1 MTIVIDYS
9 SYNMKKTI
17 VSLLLLIAVLS
28 SCQEKE
34 TNYNIAVSQCAS
46 GRWRDKVNSE
56 MLAAQH
62 LYEQNVKVEVIEAH
76 DDTELQIRQI
86 DSLVNTDMDLLV
98 VAPNEAKP
106 LSAVIAKVRKKGIP
120 VIFFD
125 RKAETEDYTAFI
137 GGNNVEAGLTVGNYA
152 LELAKEIRRPGSKP
166 LILEITGSMS
176 TSPVQERHKGFS
188 KAMQGQTQIDYQY
201 FKSTWSADDSY
212 LVTKQLIEARQ
223 IPDIVFCH
231 NDAMTSGVYKAVK
244 EAGLESQT
252 KILGIDGMPDEG
264 IQYVLQGSLSGTYV
278 YPTHGEEVVKL
289 ALNILTGQPFN
300 RENFMKGSM
309 VTPQNAQLMWLN
321 SKELMRQNRDLITIE
336 DKLED
341 YFGLYNTQKK
351 VLIGSFIAI
360 VLLIVAFIMMWRAY
374 VQTRRAVRKR
384 QTLNEEE
391 TLFYTNADSRT
402 MRQVF
407 ETPKDNNPASRS
419 RDSAFAETLNEAIR
433 KNMSN
438 PNLKMDEL
446 GEEMG
451 LSRVQ
456 LYRKVKAITG
466 VSPVELLRQVRLQ
479 QGYVLLTTTHKTV
492 AEIALEVGYNNPGYF
507 SKCFKEQYGKLPM
520 DLRQ

>member
-1 MTIVIDYS
+1 M
-9 SYNMKKTI
+9 KTI
-17 VSLLLLIAVLS
+17 VRYLLFLIVLLS
-28 SCQEKE
+28 SCQESEKS
-34 TNYNIAVSQCAS
+34 YNIAVSQCGS

-62 LYEQNVKVEVIEAH
+62 LYDQNVKVEVIEAH

-86 DSLVNTDMDLLV
+86 DSLINTDMDLLV
-98 VAPNEAKP
+98 VAPNEVKP

-125 RKAETEDYTAFI
+125 RKAEIEDYTAFI
-137 GGNNVEAGLTVGNYA
+137 GGNNVEAGLIVGNYA
-152 LELAKEIRRPGSKP
+152 IELAKDIRRSGSKP

-176 TSPVQERHKGFS
+176 TSPVLERHEGFS
-188 KAMQGQTQIDYQY
+188 KSMQGQTQIDYQ
-201 FKSTWSADDSY
+201 FIKSTWSADDSY
-212 LVTKQLIEARQ
+212 KVMKQLIEARQ
-223 IPDIVFCH
+223 QPDIVFCH

-244 EAGLESQT
+244 EAGLESRT

-300 RENFMKGSM
+300 RENPMKGSM

-321 SKELMRQNRDLITIE
+321 SNELMRQNRNLITIE

-351 VLIGSFIAI
+351 VLISSFIAI
-360 VLLIVAFIMMWRAY
+360 VLLILALAMMWRAN
-374 VQTRRAVRKR
+374 VQTRKAVRKR

-402 MRQVF
+402 MRQV
-407 ETPKDNNPASRS
+407 EPLKGDNPTPRS
-419 RDSAFAETLNEAIR
+419 RDSIFAETLNEAIR

-438 PNLKMDEL
+438 PNLKMDDL

-451 LSRVQ
+451 LGRVQ

-479 QGYVLLTTTHKTV
+479 QGYVLLTTTNKTV
-492 AEIALEVGYNNPGYF
+492 AEIAFEVGYNNPGYF

>member
-1 MTIVIDYS
+1 
-9 SYNMKKTI
+9 MKKT
-17 VSLLLLIAVLS
+17 VFYLLLLIVALS
-28 SCQEKE
+28 SCKE
-34 TNYNIAVSQCAS
+34 SGKNYKIAVSQCGS

-62 LYEQNVKVEVIEAH
+62 LYEQDAKVEVIEAH

-86 DSLVNTDMDLLV
+86 DSLIDTDIDLLV

-106 LSAVIAKVRKKGIP
+106 LSDIIAKVRENGIP

-152 LELAKEIRRPGSKP
+152 LELAKDIHRADGKP
-166 LILEITGSMS
+166 RILEITGSMS
-176 TSPVQERHKGFS
+176 TSPVQERHEGFS
-188 KAMQGQTQIDYQY
+188 RAMAGQSQIDYQ
-201 FKSTWSADDSY
+201 FIKSTWLAQDAY
-212 LVTKQLIEARQ
+212 QVMRQLIEKQ
-223 IPDIVFCH
+223 QLPDIVFCH
-231 NDAMTSGVYKAVK
+231 NDAMTTGVHKALK
-244 EAGLESQT
+244 EAGLVS
-252 KILGIDGMPDEG
+252 KIKVLGIDGMPDEG
-264 IQYVLQGSLSGTYV
+264 IEYVLQGSLSGTYV
-278 YPTHGEEVVKL
+278 YPTHGEEVVRL
-289 ALNILTGQPFN
+289 ALQILTGQPFQH
-300 RENFMKGSM
+300 ENPMKGAM

-321 SKELMRQNRDLITIE
+321 SNELMNQNKNLITVE
-336 DKLED
+336 DKLEE
-341 YFGLYNTQKK
+341 YFGLYNTQRK
-351 VLIGSFIAI
+351 VLAGSFAAI
-360 VLLIVAFIMMWRAY
+360 VVLLAAFAMMWRAY
-374 VQTRRAVRKR
+374 VQTRRAIRKR

-402 MRQVF
+402 LRQVF
-407 ETPKDNNPASRS
+407 ETPKEETPAPRS
-419 RDSAFAETLNEAIR
+419 QDTIFAETLNEAIR

-456 LYRKVKAITG
+456 LYRKVKSITG

-479 QGYVLLTTTHKTV
+479 QGYVLLTTTNKTV
-492 AEIALEVGYNNPGYF
+492 AEIAFEVGYNTPGYF

>member
-1 MTIVIDYS
+1 M
-9 SYNMKKTI
+9 KTI
-17 VSLLLLIAVLS
+17 VRYLLFLIVLLS
-28 SCQEKE
+28 SCQESEKS
-34 TNYNIAVSQCAS
+34 YNIAVSQCGS

-62 LYEQNVKVEVIEAH
+62 LYDQNVKVEVIEAH

-86 DSLVNTDMDLLV
+86 DSLINTDMDLLV
-98 VAPNEAKP
+98 VAPNEVKP

-125 RKAETEDYTAFI
+125 RKAEIEDYTAFI
-137 GGNNVEAGLTVGNYA
+137 GGNNVEAGLIVGNYA
-152 LELAKEIRRPGSKP
+152 IELAKDIRRSGSKP

-176 TSPVQERHKGFS
+176 TSPVLERHKGFS
-188 KAMQGQTQIDYQY
+188 KAMQGQTQIDYQ
-201 FKSTWSADDSY
+201 FIKSTWSADDSY
-212 LVTKQLIEARQ
+212 KVMKQLIEARQ
-223 IPDIVFCH
+223 QPDIVFCH

-244 EAGLESQT
+244 ETGLESRT

-300 RENFMKGSM
+300 RENPMKGSM

-321 SKELMRQNRDLITIE
+321 SNELMRQNRNLITIE

-351 VLIGSFIAI
+351 VLISSFIAI
-360 VLLIVAFIMMWRAY
+360 VLLILALAMMWRAN
-374 VQTRRAVRKR
+374 VQTRKAVRKR

-402 MRQVF
+402 MRQV
-407 ETPKDNNPASRS
+407 EPPKGDNPTPRS
-419 RDSAFAETLNEAIR
+419 RDSIFAETLNEAIR

-438 PNLKMDEL
+438 PNLKMDDL

-451 LSRVQ
+451 LGRVQ

-479 QGYVLLTTTHKTV
+479 QGYVLLTTTNKTV
-492 AEIALEVGYNNPGYF
+492 AEIAFEVGYNNPGYF

>member
-1 MTIVIDYS
+1 
-9 SYNMKKTI
+9 MKKT
-17 VSLLLLIAVLS
+17 VAYLLLLIIVFS
-28 SCQEKE
+28 SCQESDK
-34 TNYNIAVSQCAS
+34 NYNIAVSQCGS

-62 LYEQNVKVEVIEAH
+62 L
-76 DDTELQIRQI
+76 
-86 DSLVNTDMDLLV
+86 
-98 VAPNEAKP
+98 
-106 LSAVIAKVRKKGIP
+106 
-120 VIFFD
+120 
-125 RKAETEDYTAFI
+125 
-137 GGNNVEAGLTVGNYA
+137 
-152 LELAKEIRRPGSKP
+152 
-166 LILEITGSMS
+166 
-176 TSPVQERHKGFS
+176 
-188 KAMQGQTQIDYQY
+188 
-201 FKSTWSADDSY
+201 
-212 LVTKQLIEARQ
+212 
-223 IPDIVFCH
+223 
-231 NDAMTSGVYKAVK
+231 
-244 EAGLESQT
+244 

-289 ALNILTGQPFN
+289 ALQILTGQPFN
-300 RENFMKGSM
+300 RENPMKGSM

-321 SKELMRQNRDLITIE
+321 SNELMRQNRNLVIIE

-341 YFGLYNTQKK
+341 SFGLYNTQRK

-360 VLLIVAFIMMWRAY
+360 ALLIVAFAMMWRAY
-374 VQTRRAVRKR
+374 VQTRKAVRKR

-407 ETPKDNNPASRS
+407 ETPKENNPTPRS
-419 RDSAFAETLNEAIR
+419 RDTAFAEALNEAIR

-438 PNLKMDEL
+438 PNLKMDDL

-479 QGYVLLTTTHKTV
+479 QGYVLLTTTNKTV
-492 AEIALEVGYNNPGYF
+492 ADIALEVGYNNPGYF